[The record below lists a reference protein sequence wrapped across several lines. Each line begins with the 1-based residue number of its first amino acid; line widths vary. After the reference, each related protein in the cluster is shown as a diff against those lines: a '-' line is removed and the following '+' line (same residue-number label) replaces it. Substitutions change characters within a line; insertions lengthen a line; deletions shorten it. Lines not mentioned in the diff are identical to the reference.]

1 MSDLNHIRK
10 NRKLK
15 KEQNRSRSVTN
26 LFSKRQAIQSEQK
39 TDIIENETSK
49 RYHPKKKRVG
59 DTKQRTK
66 LLLFPKR
73 SNERNLI
80 LCQTSQ
86 ALDLISPHWS
96 GKNII

>member
-49 RYHPKKKRVG
+49 RYHPKKKELV
-59 DTKQRTK
+59 
-66 LLLFPKR
+66 
-73 SNERNLI
+73 I
-80 LCQTSQ
+80 LNKGLNCYYS
-86 ALDLISPHWS
+86 LKDLMREI
-96 GKNII
+96 